1 MVPIEAGL
9 VLLPIARAAIASA
22 LGQHRVANEDAV
34 WLKEPGACFVTLTQ
48 NGQLRGCIGSLEA
61 RRSLLEDVKANA
73 LAAAFHDPRF
83 APLSESELDL
93 TDLEV
98 SVLSPTQALRFV
110 SESNALQQLRPGID
124 GVLLE
129 YGHHRGTFLP
139 QVWDQLPDRAEFLA
153 HLKRKAG
160 LAIDFWDDEITL
172 KRYTVHKWAE
182 TRRAFMDGGSAEP
195 SDHPA
200 NGT

>member
-1 MVPIEAGL
+1 MVPSDAGL
-9 VLLPIARAAIASA
+9 VLLPIARATIATA
-22 LGQHRVANEDAV
+22 LGQRCAANEDAP
-34 WLKEPGACFVTLTQ
+34 WLRDPGACFVTLTQ
-48 NGQLRGCIGSLEA
+48 AGQLRGCIGSLEA

-83 APLSESELDL
+83 APLSASELDR

-98 SVLSPTQALRFV
+98 SVLSPMQTLRFV
-110 SESNALQQLRPGID
+110 SESDALQQLRPGID

-139 QVWDQLPDRAEFLA
+139 QVWDQLPDRTEFFA

-160 LAIDFWDDEITL
+160 LAIDFWDDGITL

-182 TRRAFMDGGSAEP
+182 TRRAFMDSDGAEP
-195 SDHPA
+195 GDHPA
-200 NGT
+200 Q